1 MSHILGISAVAVG
14 LVSYVPYLWGMYQG
28 KVRPHAFT
36 WFLWGLLTA
45 VAFAAQLSD
54 GAGPGSWITGVT
66 AVVSLGV
73 AAAALHQSRFSNVA
87 HVDWYFFIA
96 ALLSIPLWLITD
108 TPLYSVL
115 LVTLIDVWLFSQ
127 HFANPGEGPSKN
139 PSSRSSLARSS
150 SCWGSPHCRSNPS

>member
-1 MSHILGISAVAVG
+1 MFHIVDIDGEGSPGYPPGIPPHCRLSRGNYSYRLLPTMAHFLGIFAVTVG

-87 HVDWYFFIA
+87 RVDWYFFIA
-96 ALLSIPLWLITD
+96 ALVSIPLWLITN
-108 TPLYSVL
+108 TPF
-115 LVTLIDVWLFSQ
+115 TLCYW
-127 HFANPGEGPSKN
+127 
-139 PSSRSSLARSS
+139 
-150 SCWGSPHCRSNPS
+150 